1 MALRLYNTLTQE
13 IEVFHPLQGNTVRM
27 YTCGPTVYNFVHI
40 GNFRTFTFQDI
51 LRRWLRYRGF
61 ELDHVMN
68 VTDVDDK
75 IILNAAKE
83 NKSIEEYTAG
93 FTRSFFEDAAALHL
107 EQPEHVAP
115 ATKHIGVMV
124 DAISR
129 LAAKGYTY
137 NSEGSTYFRISAFPE
152 YGKLSHNDFSGI
164 RAGARVDVDE
174 YDKADAR
181 DFVLWKAKKG
191 DEPSWH
197 TPFGDGR
204 PGWHIECSA
213 MAMEYLGETLDI
225 HAGGIDLV
233 FPHHENEIAQS
244 ESITG
249 RPFAR
254 FWLHS
259 EHLHIESQKMSKSLG
274 NFYTLRDLLKMG
286 YPPEAIRYLL
296 ASVPYRKKLN
306 FTFDGL
312 RAAARSI
319 ERLRDF
325 ELRLASTR
333 FPAGC
338 DATLT
343 KRSRE
348 AVQQFEAGMD
358 DDLNTAEALAAIF
371 EYVRAINTAIDQN
384 RFCEDNRWEAAKV
397 LEVFDSVFDVLKPYE
412 RSPALNGAGPAGQAE
427 DSQDVLTDTQ
437 VEALIEDRTRTK
449 KARDFKRSDEIRAE
463 LLENGIILED
473 TKDGVRW
480 KRK

>member
-1 MALRLYNTLTQE
+1 MALRFHNTLTQE
-13 IEVFHPLQGNTVRM
+13 LEPFHPLRDNTVRM

-40 GNFRTFTFQDI
+40 GNFRTFAFQDV

-61 ELDHVMN
+61 ALDHVMN

-75 IILNAAKE
+75 IITNAARE
-83 NKSIEEYTAG
+83 GKSIADYTAG
-93 FTRSFFEDAAALHL
+93 FTKAFFEDAAALRL
-107 EQPEHVAP
+107 EKPEHVAP
-115 ATKHIGVMV
+115 ATKHIGEMV
-124 DAISR
+124 NAIEE
-129 LAAKGYTY
+129 LAGKGCTYT
-137 NSEGSTYFRISAFPE
+137 SDGSTYFRISAFPG

-164 RAGARVDVDE
+164 RSGARVDVDE
-174 YDKADAR
+174 YEKADAR

-191 DEPSWH
+191 DEPFWP

-213 MAMEYLGETLDI
+213 MAMSYLGETLDI
-225 HAGGIDLV
+225 HAGGVDLV

-274 NFYTLRDLLKMG
+274 NFFTLRDLIEKG
-286 YPPEAIRYLL
+286 YQPEAIRYLL
-296 ASVPYRKKLN
+296 VSVPYRKKLN
-306 FTFDGL
+306 FTFEGL
-312 RAAARSI
+312 KAAAKSI

-325 ELRLASTR
+325 EFRLASTR
-333 FPAGC
+333 FLAGKNE
-338 DATLT
+338 ALT
-343 KRSRE
+343 ERSRE
-348 AVQQFEAGMD
+348 AIRQFEDGMD

-384 RFCEDNRWEAAKV
+384 EFCEDNRWEAAKV
-397 LEVFDSVFDVLKPYE
+397 LEIFDSVFDVLKPANGQTAE
-412 RSPALNGAGPAGQAE
+412 TGAGSSAPSDDEIETLVAE
-427 DSQDVLTDTQ
+427 RN
-437 VEALIEDRTRTK
+437 AAK
-449 KARDFKRSDEIRAE
+449 KAKDFKRSDEIRAS
-463 LLENGIILED
+463 LLHQRVILED